1 MNTKMLPQGHCSSN
15 PSNEN
20 KRCDLPSCT
29 VTGDEDLEMFDGCSH
44 SFHCKCISDD
54 LNFCPLCQ
62 QFLREKAKQLSQTAI
77 NAILHGNLSES
88 VDRVASL
95 SDNDFINVSSK
106 NLAEGI
112 PHCCDE
118 KDNITN
124 DDEEASDND
133 TTTTKKQYRRN

>member
-1 MNTKMLPQGHCSSN
+1 M
-15 PSNEN
+15 
-20 KRCDLPSCT
+20 
-29 VTGDEDLEMFDGCSH
+29 
-44 SFHCKCISDD
+44 
-54 LNFCPLCQ
+54 
-62 QFLREKAKQLSQTAI
+62 SQTAI

-106 NLAEGI
+106 NLAKGI

-133 TTTTKKQYRRN
+133 TTTKKNNIEETNTCILP